1 MGDRGTGPSPEP
13 TLTAERARQLLAED
27 LVAIQDKVQ
36 RKIPLTDAE
45 ARRVKAVAQGGD
57 AHPVW
62 VENQQALSEAL
73 GCDRRTIQRLLK
85 LDGNPGKRSDGSY
98 PVVEWKKWTAEHGRL
113 RKGRVSTDKEALEM
127 QAIILR
133 NERLEL
139 DLAERRGEL
148 MGVEEVNKVLTDM
161 MGAFVQGIRGLKHSL
176 SPQVVGMSVPEASKR
191 IALAV
196 DEQLSRLSLGEWA
209 KKKVFWSAVFAH
221 LRDLHKS
228 YSLGDGPSEILSSP

>member
-1 MGDRGTGPSPEP
+1 MLPLGDRGTGPE
-13 TLTAERARQLLAED
+13 LTAERAEQLLAED

-45 ARRVKAVAQGGD
+45 VRRIKAVARGGD
-57 AHPVW
+57 TLTGW
-62 VENQQALSEAL
+62 MENQQKLSEAL

-85 LDGNPGKRSDGSY
+85 IEGNPGKRSDGRY
-98 PVVEWKKWTAEHGRL
+98 PLAEWKKWTSEHGRL
-113 RKGRVSTDKEALEM
+113 RKGSVSSDKEALET
-127 QAIILR
+127 QALILR

-176 SPQVVGMSVPEASKR
+176 SPQVVGMTVPEASKR

-209 KKKVFWSAVFAH
+209 KKKVFWSAVYAH

-228 YSLGDGPSEILSSP
+228 CSLGDGPSEILLSP